1 MEAVALQAVI
11 DQVVEAQGQ
20 YPGLELTATGSGRLE
35 VAGTVCFD
43 LEHKGHRV
51 QDAFDIRLILAED
64 HPAAPP
70 IVYESG
76 GRIPAEYG
84 HFMQAGNLCLGAP
97 VEVRGKFARHP
108 NLLRF
113 INEQVVPYLFS
124 YGHKRDFGFMPYGEP
139 EHASLGLIDY
149 YMEFFAT
156 SGLVAMKLIKL
167 LADGHAAPL
176 LRCPCRS
183 GQRLHQC
190 HGSKLDQIQLLQPA
204 QHFETEL
211 RAMVR
216 LLQKSGHPFPLE
228 AVAPKRML
236 KQVRR
241 ARKSKRK

>member
-11 DQVVEAQGQ
+11 DQVLEAQGQ
-20 YPGLELTATGSGRLE
+20 YPNFELTATASGRLE
-35 VAGTVCFD
+35 LAGTVCFD
-43 LEHKGHRV
+43 LEYKGQRV
-51 QDAFDIRLILAED
+51 QDAFDIRLVLAVD

-108 NLLRF
+108 TLLQF

-124 YGHKRDFGFMPYGEP
+124 YGHKRDFGFMPYGER
-139 EHASLGLIDY
+139 EHASVGLLDY
-149 YMEFFAT
+149 YMELFT
-156 SGLVAMKLIKL
+156 TNGIVAMKLIKL
-167 LADGHAAPL
+167 LADGHAPPL

-183 GQRLHQC
+183 GLPLHQC
-190 HGSKLDQIQLLQPA
+190 HGTKLDQIRPHQPV

-216 LLQKSGHPFPLE
+216 LLQKSGHPFSLE

-241 ARKSKRK
+241 ARRSKRN